1 MWSYKSNDNINHERI
16 FSPTGKDG
24 DKNYPHLSAEEKEF
38 NRQKASAMSK
48 KFGFVTDLTSL
59 VVTTDPLP
67 VEEVVPPSSP
77 TVLILQESNE

>member
-1 MWSYKSNDNINHERI
+1 
-16 FSPTGKDG
+16 
-24 DKNYPHLSAEEKEF
+24 LSAEEKEF

-67 VEEVVPPSSP
+67 AEEVVPPSSP
-77 TVLILQESNE
+77 PVLILQESNE

>member
-1 MWSYKSNDNINHERI
+1 
-16 FSPTGKDG
+16 
-24 DKNYPHLSAEEKEF
+24 
-38 NRQKASAMSK
+38 MSK

-77 TVLILQESNE
+77 PVLILQESNE

>member
-1 MWSYKSNDNINHERI
+1 M
-16 FSPTGKDG
+16 
-24 DKNYPHLSAEEKEF
+24 YPHLSAEEKEF

-67 VEEVVPPSSP
+67 AEEGDPPPSSP
-77 TVLILQESNE
+77 PVLIPEENNQLIRFFFYLRPGIFSLQIQLQTQ